1 MHCIGAG
8 LARPRLQDDQPVSC
22 MHETCQSAVVQTNP
36 VITKAL
42 TSTGGFIVG
51 DTLAQMATG
60 GSEEYDWCASSRICN
75 LTMLALLWL

>member
-1 MHCIGAG
+1 M
-8 LARPRLQDDQPVSC
+8 PC
-22 MHETCQSAVVQTNP
+22 MHVISSYAVVQTNP

-60 GSEEYDWCASSRICN
+60 GSEEYDWCASSHSNEANSCCSKQ
-75 LTMLALLWL
+75 T